1 MRKVLILFLII
12 SSFVLAET
20 SPDGIIIVTAERLPA
35 LISETASSVIVLE
48 PDDFISGSV
57 VPVLRSVVG
66 TQTRQT
72 GGTASLAT
80 FSIRGSDT
88 KQVLVLVDGLPL
100 TGAQNLAQDFSIIPT
115 EHIERIEVLK
125 GPASTLYGANAV
137 GGVVNIITKQ
147 ITEPLTTVEMDVN
160 SFQTFQGR
168 FIHQDWGEH
177 FDWAISGGISKGH
190 EHRPGSKFQKAN
202 LWGKI
207 QLPLGEMILTGT
219 VSHYQDD
226 KNFSPTSNQ
235 QDKQDRLALNLK
247 NDSLSANLLYRDYW
261 RKFGSSKHIDRGL
274 TLDAQYSANLLGF
287 PFLIGGDLNFVAVQS
302 SSLSNEKRQLLYG
315 GIFLQHKNQLD
326 FGIVRAGLRYDFHP
340 SFGSYLSPS
349 INLLKELD
357 PQMTAW
363 IGIARAFRAPSFDE
377 LYCYYPGAPEYYFPD
392 YHGNP
397 NLKPETAINGEIGLR
412 FLQESQQLELVAF
425 TRRIDDFI
433 TYIPSGDALLA
444 PRIAGNLGRHFFY
457 GVEVRGSR
465 QLAPHLLASCG
476 YTLLEG
482 KRFPENTRTYYTPRH
497 TIISTLTY
505 TVGQFT
511 GLITGQ
517 YQSQQ
522 IADGYPLPNRFT
534 VRSQFSYHLPLG
546 KVTLNVENLTNAK
559 YEEAPYSPMPPRHF
573 TLSFSQNF

>member
-177 FDWAISGGISKGH
+177 FDWAISGGAGKGQD
-190 EHRPGSKFQKAN
+190 HRPNSHFQRK
-202 LWGKI
+202 
-207 QLPLGEMILTGT
+207 PLGKNPAAIREMILTGT
-219 VSHYQDD
+219 ASYYQDD
-226 KNFSPTSNQ
+226 KNILYGNSIDNQ
-235 QDKQDRLALNLK
+235 KDRQSRLAVNLK
-247 NDSLSANLLYRDYW
+247 NDVFSANLLYRNYLLLYKDSE
-261 RKFGSSKHIDRGL
+261 GLSKHNNHGFHL
-274 TLDAQYSANLLGF
+274 EAQYNLDILGF
-287 PFLIGGDLNFVAVQS
+287 PILIGGDLAYDDVNSTRLGA
-302 SSLSNEKRQLLYG
+302 EKRKLLRSG
-315 GIFLQHKNQLD
+315 VFLQHKNQLD
-326 FGIVRAGLRYDFHP
+326 IGLIRTSLRYDYHS
-340 SFGSYLSPS
+340 SFGGFLSPS
-349 INLLKELD
+349 INLLRPFNE
-357 PQMTAW
+357 QATGW
-363 IGIARAFRAPSFDE
+363 IGLAKAFRAPSLDE
-377 LYCYYPGAPEYYFPD
+377 LYWEQPHWGMY
-392 YHGNP
+392 GNQD
-397 NLKPETAINGEIGLR
+397 LKPETALNGELGLR
-412 FLQESQQLELVAF
+412 ILHGDQQLEVVVRKLRLIRWLPKEDLSKLA
-425 TRRIDDFI
+425 TRENISS
-433 TYIPSGDALLA
+433 TAL
-444 PRIAGNLGRHFFY
+444 N
-457 GVEVRGSR
+457 
-465 QLAPHLLASCG
+465 
-476 YTLLEG
+476 
-482 KRFPENTRTYYTPRH
+482 
-497 TIISTLTY
+497 
-505 TVGQFT
+505 
-511 GLITGQ
+511 
-517 YQSQQ
+517 
-522 IADGYPLPNRFT
+522 
-534 VRSQFSYHLPLG
+534 
-546 KVTLNVENLTNAK
+546 
-559 YEEAPYSPMPPRHF
+559 
-573 TLSFSQNF
+573 